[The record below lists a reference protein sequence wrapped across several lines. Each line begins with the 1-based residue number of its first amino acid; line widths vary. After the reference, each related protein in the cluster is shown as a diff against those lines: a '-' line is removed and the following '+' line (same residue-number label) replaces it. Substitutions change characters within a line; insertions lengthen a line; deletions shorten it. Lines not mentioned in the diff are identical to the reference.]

1 MKTIQKKHGAVIACW
16 MLFFAVMFPCAAQ
29 EASKTQDGNSTASTD
44 QAAAPRA
51 TASEV
56 GKSVKDGAEDHAE
69 SELSADDDAD
79 AEDEDNAK
87 PVFTLS
93 GKIETL
99 HGFRWNDAKKNVEYG
114 ASRSIAGIK
123 GEVSAGSSYAVLS
136 ASAEYNYR
144 NPARTGFRLNEAYYR
159 YSGEIWDISVGR
171 QVIAWG
177 QADGFKLT
185 DVLSARDSA
194 EFIAFSGDEAR
205 RPSDSVRLRF
215 FHDLFTFE
223 AVAVPFFT
231 PNKLPRFGFE
241 QGAKDGLYYIDTPD
255 TFDMQTPFGTLT
267 APIAYT
273 KTESAKPKMFTDT
286 EAAARFSFFLPGI
299 DFSVSGFYG
308 WDKTPR
314 YAKSGYAKKG
324 LLNPAVPHHPL
335 LNPYVPTALYTNF
348 NEEYYRIGMAGFDAA
363 IPAGDVTVRLETAWV
378 GGRFFEPKSLLTEK
392 AVAALKRQMQADVP
406 LDFNAPVKKHQLL
419 MLAGIDWLKDS
430 WTLSGQYFED
440 LILNHKSDIERPI
453 HKGFVSLNVS
463 KTFLRDT
470 LKLSASGVIDIN
482 YGSTFSTYSVGYAI
496 TDNISFALGSDV
508 YTKGH
513 DGKGDFAPLHKIS
526 AVWLKG
532 SFTW

>member
-1 MKTIQKKHGAVIACW
+1 MKTIQKYGQSFLLWMFW
-16 MLFFAVMFPCAAQ
+16 MLFFVLTLPCTAQ
-29 EASKTQDGNSTASTD
+29 EAADVGRNAGTA
-44 QAAAPRA
+44 QAADSSSSGQAEYQ
-51 TASEV
+51 TTDNS
-56 GKSVKDGAEDHAE
+56 KDDEFSDDLED
-69 SELSADDDAD
+69 DT
-79 AEDEDNAK
+79 AK
-87 PVFTLS
+87 PVFTVS

-99 HGFRWNDAKKNVEYG
+99 HGVRWNDAKKNLEYG
-114 ASRSIAGIK
+114 ASRSIARINS
-123 GEVSAGSSYAVLS
+123 EVSAGSSYAAIS
-136 ASAEYNYR
+136 AAAEYNYR

-185 DVLSARDSA
+185 DVLSARDSS
-194 EFIAFSGDEAR
+194 EFIAFSGDDAR
-205 RPSDSVRLRF
+205 LPSDSIRLRF

-241 QGAKDGLYYIDTPD
+241 DGAKDGLYYIDTPD
-255 TFDMQTPFGTLT
+255 TFDMQTPFGTIT

-273 KTESAKPKMFTDT
+273 KTQSAKPKMFTDT

-314 YAKSGYAKKG
+314 YVKSGYAKKG
-324 LLNPAVPHHPL
+324 LLNPAAPFGL
-335 LNPYVPTALYTNF
+335 LNPYVPKELHTNL

-378 GGRFFEPKSLLTEK
+378 GGRYFEPKNLLTDESI
-392 AVAALKRQMQADVP
+392 AGVKRQTPADVP

-419 MLAGIDWLKDS
+419 MLAGIDWMKDS

-440 LILNHKSDIERPI
+440 LILNHKNDIERPM

-463 KTFLRDT
+463 KTFLRET
-470 LKLSASGVIDIN
+470 LKLSASGVIDVN
-482 YGSTFSTYSVGYAI
+482 YGSTFSTCSVGYAL
-496 TDNISFALGSDV
+496 TDNISFALGGDV
-508 YTKGH
+508 YAKGY
-513 DGKGDFAPLHKIS
+513 DGKGDFAPMHKIS

-532 SFTW
+532 TFTW